1 MAIITG
7 NYPEIERIDTG
18 CWSLNR
24 ALGGGWPMTTAEVY
38 GFAGVFKSTFS
49 LSVLACVAEH
59 YKKKLLYSPIEPT
72 DVKMVNHILDSV
84 GFTQETHI
92 SMEKTDEELI
102 DKFCEFLGKD
112 EYCAGLF
119 DSLTSISPIM
129 EMESSSADM
138 NMGRRARLAGV
149 LARKLVHLNRFR
161 TSPVTSILLS
171 HITQSLSP
179 TPTNTGSST
188 SGGEVKKNLS
198 KIRIKARLMTE
209 PTMRELE
216 ENAVV
221 MEGLV
226 EKYNFGRDKLKFYV
240 CILGGKG
247 IHKGMTAMYDCKM
260 TRLCT
265 FGSSITLDGK
275 KYGRMREIVAKAHA
289 GDDEF
294 FQPFINALQNPS
306 KISKPS
312 EDEELYEDEEA
323 L

>member
-1 MAIITG
+1 MANITG
-7 NYPEIERIDTG
+7 NYPQIERIDTG

-24 ALGGGWPMTTAEVY
+24 ALSGGWPMTTVEMY
-38 GFAGVFKSTFS
+38 GYAGVFKSTFALS
-49 LSVLACVAEH
+49 LLATVSEH
-59 YKKKLLYSPIEPT
+59 YKGKLLYAPIEPA
-72 DVKMVNHILDSV
+72 DRQLVNNILDSV

-92 SMEKTDEELI
+92 ISEKTDEEMI
-102 DKFCEFLGKD
+102 DKFCELLAKD
-112 EYCAGLF
+112 EYVAGLF

-138 NMGRRARLAGV
+138 NMGRRARLTGV

-161 TSPVTSILLS
+161 TQPVTTILLS
-171 HITQSLSP
+171 HVVQSLSP
-179 TPTNTGSST
+179 TPTNTGSAT

-198 KIRIKARLMTE
+198 KVRIKARLMTE

-247 IHKGMTAMYDCKM
+247 IHRGMTAMYDCKM

-312 EDEELYEDEEA
+312 VDEELYEDEEA